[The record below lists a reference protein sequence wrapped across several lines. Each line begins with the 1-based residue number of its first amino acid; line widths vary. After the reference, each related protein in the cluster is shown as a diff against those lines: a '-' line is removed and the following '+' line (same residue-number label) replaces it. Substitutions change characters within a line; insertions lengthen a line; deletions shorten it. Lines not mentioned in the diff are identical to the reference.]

1 MSYDHKNDIPQA
13 DIDRADA
20 VDLISFLQSQG
31 ETILR
36 SGPNEYKWQ
45 RHDSVKISPSK
56 NIWCQHSTSEG
67 GKKKPLGGGTI
78 KFLMTFADELGLDCA
93 TFRKAV
99 TYLTGAPDPVRQ
111 HRTVPTSEPVKQQ
124 FTLPVH
130 APDNRHAHF
139 YLTVHRHISPD
150 VLRPFL
156 EDGTVYEETIN
167 NYQNVVFV
175 ATDPDGTPRAAVRRG
190 ILTDFRREVAGSDK
204 HYGFN
209 VTGTNNTLCVFEA
222 PIDLLSFL
230 TLFPKARECSHLA
243 LGGCSN
249 YKCLQQ
255 YLHDHPAITKIFL
268 CLDAD
273 QPGQDASDQLEQIIP
288 AAYNVQRLVPALK
301 DWNDVL
307 CDPEPA
313 PRLYTVRKRA

>member
-13 DIDRADA
+13 DIDQADA
-20 VDLISFLQSQG
+20 VDLISFLQSLG

-45 RHDSVKISPSK
+45 RHDSVKISPDK
-56 NIWCQHSTSEG
+56 NVWYRHSTREG
-67 GKKKPLGGGTI
+67 GGVI
-78 KFLMTFADELGLDCA
+78 KFLMTFADELGLDCS

-99 TYLTGAPDPVRQ
+99 TYLTGAPADVRQ

-124 FTLPVH
+124 LTLPDH
-130 APDNRHAHF
+130 ARDNYHAHF

-150 VLRPFL
+150 VLQPFL
-156 EDGTVYEETIN
+156 DDGTVYEENIN
-167 NYQNVVFV
+167 NYENVVFV
-175 ATDPDGTPRAAVRRG
+175 ATDPDGIPRAAVRRG

-209 VTGTNNTLCVFEA
+209 VTGANSTLCVFEA

-230 TLFPKARECSHLA
+230 TLFPKARDCSHLA

-255 YLHDHPAITKIFL
+255 YLDDHPAITKIFL

-288 AAYNVQRLVPALK
+288 ADLSVCRLIPVLK
-301 DWNDVL
+301 DWNDIL
-307 CDPEPA
+307 CSNLNVS
-313 PRLYTVRKRA
+313 RRYTTKNR